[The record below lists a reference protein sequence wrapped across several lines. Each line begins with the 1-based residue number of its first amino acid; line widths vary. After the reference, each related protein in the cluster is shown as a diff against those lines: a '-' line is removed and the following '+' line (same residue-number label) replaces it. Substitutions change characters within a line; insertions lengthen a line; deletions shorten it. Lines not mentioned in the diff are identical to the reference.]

1 MVGEYEVVVTEVELV
16 WDGGWGRDM
25 GGGMGLDIKMLDG
38 RERADSLG
46 QHVPYLSMARSL
58 LSNTSAVV
66 PPSTRQLSPP
76 ASGECQIHTWSCA

>member
-25 GGGMGLDIKMLDG
+25 GGGTGLDIKMLDG

-58 LSNTSAVV
+58 PSNTSAVV
-66 PPSTRQLSPP
+66 PIDKAALPP
-76 ASGECQIHTWSCA
+76 C